1 MTEPERVVPV
11 ASVAVAEWFDRHAAS
26 IAAYASRRVGPTLAR
41 DVVAETFRVALE
53 QFATFDA
60 ERGNERAWLFGIAT
74 NVIRRHWRTEERR
87 LRAQARSVRAEVLP
101 VDPLL
106 GVDDSVD
113 ARRVYERLVDVI
125 AELPAADRDLLVLVA
140 WERMTSADAAVAL
153 GIPPGTVRSR
163 LHRIRMHLA
172 EGMNHG

>member
-1 MTEPERVVPV
+1 MTEPDRIVPIGPAV
-11 ASVAVAEWFDRHAAS
+11 VAEWFDRHAAS
-26 IAAYASRRVGPTLAR
+26 IASYAGRRVGPTLAR
-41 DVVAETFRVALE
+41 DVAAETFRVALE
-53 QFATFDA
+53 QVASFDA
-60 ERGNERAWLFGIAT
+60 QRGDERAWLFGIAT

-113 ARRVYERLVDVI
+113 ARRSYDRLVDLV
-125 AELPAADRDLLVLVA
+125 ADLPVADRDLLVLVA
-140 WERMTSADAAVAL
+140 WEALSSADSAAVL

-172 EGMNHG
+172 DGMNQ